1 MAGAPKY
8 EDLLNLAGKV
18 AVITGASQRIGA
30 GIARRFAAAGAR
42 VVVHYRS
49 NERQAG
55 ELVASLRSAG
65 NEAVAL
71 GAELTDR
78 DAVDALFDKVVRDM
92 GGVDVLVNNAGTF
105 PTGRLLDLAAEDW
118 RDMFRANTETAFFC
132 IQAAAR
138 RMPSGAAI
146 VNVASI
152 AALSPGP
159 AHSHYNSAKAALVML
174 TRSAAQELGPAGI
187 RVNAV
192 SPGVIGRPGIE
203 DDWHEG
209 VARWRA
215 RAPLERL
222 GTPEDVADA
231 CLFLA
236 APASRWISGHNL
248 VVDGGVM
255 AASIY

>member
-1 MAGAPKY
+1 MADAPEY
-8 EDLLNLAGKV
+8 EDLLNLQDKV
-18 AVITGASQRIGA
+18 AVVTGASRGIGA
-30 GIARRFAAAGAR
+30 GVARRFAAAGAR

-49 NERQAG
+49 GETEAG
-55 ELVASLRSAG
+55 ELIASLRAAG
-65 NEAVAL
+65 SEAAAYA
-71 GAELTDR
+71 AELTDR
-78 DAVDALFDKVVRDM
+78 SAVDALFDRVVRDM

-105 PTGRLLDLAAEDW
+105 PTGKLVDLGADDW

-132 IQAAAR
+132 LQAAAQ
-138 RMPSGAAI
+138 RMPRGGAI
-146 VNVASI
+146 VNIASI
-152 AALSPGP
+152 GALSPGP
-159 AHSHYNSAKAALVML
+159 EHSHYNSAKAAVLML
-174 TRSAAQELGPAGI
+174 TRSAAQELGAAGI

-203 DDWHEG
+203 EDWPEG
-209 VARWRA
+209 VRRWRA
-215 RAPLERL
+215 RAPLKRL